1 MTRVETLIRGAQ
13 LYDGLGGAPVEGDI
27 AIDGGRIAGLG
38 DLAGWRAAEE
48 IVAEGLAIAPG
59 FIDVH
64 THDDRAV
71 LAGDMACKV
80 SQGVTS
86 VVVGNCGIS
95 LSPLRA
101 IGSVPPPLDLL
112 GEPRDYAYPRF
123 IDYVEALY
131 RRGSAVNV
139 AALIGHS
146 TLRIGAMDDVERPAS
161 RGEIRAMQADLVRS
175 LGAGAIGF
183 STGLNYAPSR
193 AAPTAE
199 VMALTAMLQAAG
211 GIHTTHMRDEGDR
224 VGEAMDEAF
233 AIGRSAGVPVV
244 ISHHKVTGPRNFG
257 RSAETLPKFA
267 AALEQQP
274 LALDAYPYAAGSTV
288 LKPDYAFGTVRVLI
302 TWSKAQPKLAGRYL
316 DDIAAEWGVE
326 QRVAA
331 ERLQPAGAVYFAM
344 DEADVRR
351 ILAYPETM
359 IGSDGLPHDQLPH
372 PRRWGAFPRVLSY
385 YSRKEKLFPLAEALR
400 RMTSLPA
407 DRFGFQD
414 RGRLA
419 EGLAADLVVFD
430 PETVE
435 DRATFEQPTLPA
447 AGILRTLVNGRSVWQ
462 EGQTTDERPGR
473 LLRRTAETGRA

>member
-1 MTRVETLIRGAQ
+1 MPRVDTLIRTAQ
-13 LYDGLGGAPVEGDI
+13 LYDGTGSAPATGDL
-27 AIDGGRIAGLG
+27 AIDGGRIAGMG
-38 DLAGWRAAEE
+38 DLSGWSAREE
-48 IVAEGLAIAPG
+48 LHAEGLALAPG

-71 LAGDMACKV
+71 LATDMACKV

-95 LSPLRA
+95 LSPLA
-101 IGSVPPPLDLL
+101 AVGNLPPPLDLL
-112 GEPRDYAYPRF
+112 GETRDYVFPRF
-123 IDYVEALY
+123 VDYVEAVH
-131 RRGSAVNV
+131 RRGAAVNV

-146 TLRIGAMDDVERPAS
+146 TLRVGAMDSVDRPAT
-161 RGEIRAMQADLVRS
+161 RAEISAMKTSLVRS

-199 VMALTAMLQAAG
+199 VMALTSVLKAAG

-224 VGEAMDEAF
+224 ITEAMDEAF
-233 AIGRSAGVPVV
+233 AIGQSAGVPVL
-244 ISHHKVTGPRNFG
+244 ISHFKLTGPRNFG
-257 RSAETLPKFA
+257 RSAETVPKFA
-267 AALEQQP
+267 AALEKQP

-288 LKPDYAFGTVRVLI
+288 LKPDYAFGTVRILI
-302 TWSKAQPKLAGRYL
+302 TWSKSQPKMAGRYL
-316 DDIAAEWGVE
+316 DEIAAEWGVE
-326 QRVAA
+326 QRQAA

-359 IGSDGLPHDQLPH
+359 IGSDGLPHDSHPH
-372 PRRWGAFPRVLSY
+372 PRLWGAFPRVLGHY
-385 YSRKEKLFPLAEALR
+385 ARKEKLFPMAEAIR
-400 RMTSLPA
+400 RMTALPA
-407 DRFGFQD
+407 DRFGFKD

-435 DRATFEQPTLPA
+435 DRATYQEPTLLS
-447 AGILRTLVNGRSVWQ
+447 AGIERTIVNGRTVWQ
-462 EGQTTDERPGR
+462 DGQHTGERPGR
-473 LLRRTAETGRA
+473 LLKRTATA